1 MLLRIVKY
9 SGVNVCFVYRK
20 RRWVLFS
27 YWWCNRRNLFG
38 IFFYFVVSFGL
49 IFKFFYFVWLNN
61 KFKGV
66 LILLEKKNEEIIDV
80 FVCFGIFVFVLML
93 FFLFFCRGR
102 ILEYY
107 SKFIGFFLVL
117 LVVKVWDIF

>member
-1 MLLRIVKY
+1 M
-9 SGVNVCFVYRK
+9 
-20 RRWVLFS
+20 
-27 YWWCNRRNLFG
+27 FG

-107 SKFIGFFLVL
+107 SKVIGFFLVL